1 MGQPTAD
8 GPGARGDRGP
18 SAVAEV
24 ITESSRKDDKVD
36 AEMLARLARVDPKLL
51 PPIRDRG
58 EEAPMDLMTIRA
70 RAALLEAR
78 TGLVNAA

>member
-1 MGQPTAD
+1 
-8 GPGARGDRGP
+8 
-18 SAVAEV
+18 
-24 ITESSRKDDKVD
+24 
-36 AEMLARLARVDPKLL
+36 MLARLARVDPKLL